1 MQKKLGIHAAGEK
14 LYKLANCI
22 VCSNNDELY
31 DTIISHWHNLLEK
44 DTNIEFLHEKNII
57 CKIPDLIENI
67 EERMQFLDQNLYL
80 QDDIL
85 TKVDRA
91 SMASSLEV
99 RVPLLDHRIVQAS
112 WRLPLK

>member
-1 MQKKLGIHAAGEK
+1 M
-14 LYKLANCI
+14 
-22 VCSNNDELY
+22 
-31 DTIISHWHNLLEK
+31 
-44 DTNIEFLHEKNII
+44 HEKNII
-57 CKIPDLIENI
+57 CKIPDFIENI

-99 RVPLLDHRIVQAS
+99 RVPLLDHRLVQAS
-112 WRLPLK
+112 WRLPLKYKLSQGKTKFIFKRNFKEICSRKLVFTAKNGIWYTVKQLA